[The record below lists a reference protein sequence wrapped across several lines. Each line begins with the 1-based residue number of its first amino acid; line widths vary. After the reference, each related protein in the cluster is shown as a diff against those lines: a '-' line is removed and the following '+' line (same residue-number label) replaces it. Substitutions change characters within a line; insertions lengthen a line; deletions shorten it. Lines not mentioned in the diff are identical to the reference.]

1 MKARN
6 EISSVDCYVAFLDIL
21 GFKKISDVHSGEH
34 LKSLCEKFCGI
45 IEHGL
50 SNGRYVL
57 SRDGDTEYIRPDTSQ
72 ATINSLLVSDSVLM
86 WTSDDSAKSF
96 DNIIE
101 GVRSLLAFSIIG
113 RIPLRGAISIAP
125 RKLLLE
131 QWPREIHGFK
141 DSLFAKAFDDAA
153 KAEKEQEWCG
163 CEITK
168 AAIECYRKNCG
179 QAPLG
184 KKSILSYPVPRKE
197 GQSDGYVIDWV
208 NHPQAGIKVQNVTNA
223 FARPIN
229 PNAKKWE
236 KFKIDE
242 WPRVAI
248 KLTNTIRFVE
258 YVKTSENQIFA
269 PWCSVPQNSTTILPQ
284 SSIPK

>member
-6 EISSVDCYVAFLDIL
+6 ETFSLDCYVAFLDIL
-21 GFKKISDVHSGEH
+21 GFKRISDVHSSEH
-34 LKSLCEKFCGI
+34 LKLLYEKFYGI

-57 SRDGDTEYIRPDTSQ
+57 SQDDDKEYIRPDSRQ
-72 ATINSLLVSDSVLM
+72 ATVNSLLISDSVLL
-86 WTSDDSAKSF
+86 WTNDGLAESF
-96 DNIIE
+96 ANIVE

-131 QWPREIHGFK
+131 QWPRENDGFK

-153 KAEKEQEWCG
+153 KAEKDQQWCG
-163 CEITK
+163 CEITE

-179 QAPLG
+179 QAPLE
-184 KKSILSYPVPRKE
+184 KTHILFYPIPREE
-197 GQSDGYVIDWV
+197 GQSDGFVVDWV
-208 NHPQAGIKVQNVTNA
+208 NHQQAGINVQNVTNA
-223 FARPIN
+223 FAPPIN
-229 PNAKKWE
+229 PNATEWE
-236 KFKIDE
+236 KFKSDE

-248 KLTNTIRFVE
+248 KLTNTIKFVE
-258 YVKTSENQIFA
+258 YVKSTENQVFV
-269 PWCSVPQNSTTILPQ
+269 PWCSVP
-284 SSIPK
+284 